1 MYGKYRKNVGK
12 ASEKMSVKKPKKGQ
26 KMSVKRTEKSQK
38 KSSIFNFGVIE
49 CV

>member
-1 MYGKYRKNVGK
+1 MENIEKMLAKHRKNVG
-12 ASEKMSVKKPKKGQ
+12 

-38 KSSIFNFGVIE
+38 KPSIFNFDVIE